1 MDSAEDSCKDPPLGS
16 TFSSVP
22 NLDSDINANA
32 CRPVYEN
39 GADHNVNV
47 QNAALRGASDPSA
60 YPSTDYGGLI
70 RQRFIRR
77 SLWFSDSEDQQV
89 DAPESVNSSPVL
101 SIHLRSI
108 VDRTRTRNRLGF
120 RDSSST
126 ESQVGLKDSAT
137 ESASADEEKDR
148 SESDRNGDAVP
159 ADVTGKAGSDEN
171 EEEPGMKAV
180 STSPGGRF
188 LKFDIELGRGSF
200 KTVYKGLDTDTWVE
214 VAWCELQERKL
225 SKVERQRFKEEA
237 EMLKALQH
245 PNIVRFY
252 DFWESPLKGKKCIV
266 LVTELMTSGT
276 LKTYLKRFKVMKPK
290 VLRSW
295 CRQILKGLH
304 FLHTRTPP
312 IIHRDLKCDNIFITG
327 PTGSVK
333 IGDLGLATLKRAS
346 FAKSVIGTPEF
357 MAPEMYEEHYDEA
370 VDVYAF
376 GMCMLEMA
384 TSEYPYSECQNAA
397 QIYRKVTSVLYQ
409 GPPESCLLCRG
420 HRREGGAGEIQRLW
434 CCGPRDGKQT

>member
-120 RDSSST
+120 RESSST

-214 VAWCELQERKL
+214 VAWCELQ
-225 SKVERQRFKEEA
+225 V
-237 EMLKALQH
+237 
-245 PNIVRFY
+245 
-252 DFWESPLKGKKCIV
+252 
-266 LVTELMTSGT
+266 
-276 LKTYLKRFKVMKPK
+276 
-290 VLRSW
+290 
-295 CRQILKGLH
+295 
-304 FLHTRTPP
+304 
-312 IIHRDLKCDNIFITG
+312 
-327 PTGSVK
+327 GSVIVK
-333 IGDLGLATLKRAS
+333 MQ
-346 FAKSVIGTPEF
+346 TPNC
-357 MAPEMYEEHYDEA
+357 H
-370 VDVYAF
+370 
-376 GMCMLEMA
+376 
-384 TSEYPYSECQNAA
+384 
-397 QIYRKVTSVLYQ
+397 
-409 GPPESCLLCRG
+409 
-420 HRREGGAGEIQRLW
+420 
-434 CCGPRDGKQT
+434 